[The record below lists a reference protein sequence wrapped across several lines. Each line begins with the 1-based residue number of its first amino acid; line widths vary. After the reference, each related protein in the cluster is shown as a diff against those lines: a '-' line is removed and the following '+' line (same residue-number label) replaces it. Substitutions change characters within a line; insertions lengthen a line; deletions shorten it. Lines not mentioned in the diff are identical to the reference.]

1 MSKQVLFSLLDR
13 ANNGN
18 EILAVIDSFAADLGT
33 AVDYIEGYQIEQA
46 LGIPTLE
53 AVQF

>member
-18 EILAVIDSFAADLGT
+18 EILAVIDSFSADLESQS
-33 AVDYIEGYQIEQA
+33 AQEA
-46 LGIPTLE
+46 APTLE
-53 AVQF
+53 VIEF